1 MQGTAILLTQGL
13 LHTPS
18 AKTAHGLI
26 RGSERFQ
33 VKAVIDSVS
42 AGKDAGE
49 VLDGKYRGIPVF
61 GSIASFL
68 QSGMGSAHFS
78 ILGVA
83 HAGGA
88 IAPEWMHSIR
98 ESIVAGMSVVSGMHQ
113 FLSENP
119 EMVSLAAA
127 YQVELIDVRKPK
139 SRDELHF
146 WSGEIHSVTCGKIA
160 VLGTD
165 CAVGKRTTARFL
177 VQACRADGLKSEMI
191 YTGQTGWM
199 QGGKYGFVFDTTV
212 NDFVSGEIEHAIVSC
227 FREENP
233 DVVFIEGQA
242 ALRNPS
248 GPCGSEFLVSG
259 MSDGVILVHPPGRI
273 FYKGWEKTGRKIFP
287 LANEID
293 LIKMYGVETLGIALN
308 TQNLSLSDAKDW
320 QKRFEDELSLPV
332 VLPVEEGVEG
342 LIPAVKQKLSELKR

>member
-1 MQGTAILLTQGL
+1 MNGTAIVLTQGL

-26 RGSERFQ
+26 RGSERFE
-33 VKAVIDSVS
+33 VKAVIDPIS

-49 VLDGKYRGIPVF
+49 VLDGKHRGIPVF
-61 GSIASFL
+61 ASIADFL
-68 QSGMGSAHFS
+68 QSGMGKAEFS

-83 HAGGA
+83 HGGGA
-88 IAPEWMHSIR
+88 IAPEWMDSLR
-98 ESIVAGMSVVSGMHQ
+98 ESVKAGMSVVSGMHE
-113 FLSENP
+113 FLSEKP
-119 EMVSLAAA
+119 EMVSLA
-127 YQVELIDVRKPK
+127 QKHGVNLIDVRKPK
-139 SRDELHF
+139 PREELHF

-177 VQACRADGLKSEMI
+177 VQASRQAGLRAEMI

-227 FREENP
+227 FRQENP

-259 MSDGVILVHPPGRI
+259 MADGVVLVHPPGRI
-273 FYKGWEKTGRKIFP
+273 YYKGWEKTGRKIFP
-287 LANEID
+287 LQSEID
-293 LIKMYGVETLGIALN
+293 LMNMYGVPTLGIALN
-308 TQNLSLSDAKDW
+308 TQGLSLTQAREW
-320 QKRFEDELSLPV
+320 QKRYEDELSLPV

-342 LIPAVKQKLSELKR
+342 LIPPVRKMLDQLSV